1 MIIDCTEYFRC
12 RQGHIIIMQASPFG
26 IGIEDWYNLAN
37 NIKFGKLFGF
47 FFLVFVLVLY
57 VIIYIILFIIILDQ
71 LAFTDEIILLDKAN
85 QRKTRTK
92 SLGKKDNTTVT
103 QKQPK
108 RKENTSVP
116 YHNQLFEMRS
126 SKGLR

>member
-47 FFLVFVLVLY
+47 FFPR
-57 VIIYIILFIIILDQ
+57 LF
-71 LAFTDEIILLDKAN
+71 F
-85 QRKTRTK
+85 
-92 SLGKKDNTTVT
+92 GFMC
-103 QKQPK
+103 
-108 RKENTSVP
+108 
-116 YHNQLFEMRS
+116 YHFFY
-126 SKGLR
+126 